1 MLEYSSRKNTNYAV
15 QSMLEIELVE
25 CAEKSEGKVEVC
37 RVRPGYIIG
46 DREIPGWKP
55 PVYGREVP
63 SVKREDMV
71 AAMLKQCVEGIEKD
85 PILNEELIS
94 IGQEALPRYN

>member
-1 MLEYSSRKNTNYAV
+1 
-15 QSMLEIELVE
+15 MLEIELVDY
-25 CAEKSEGKVEVC
+25 AAKSDGKVEVC
-37 RVRPGYIIG
+37 CVRPGYIIG

-85 PILNEELIS
+85 PILNEELVS